1 MNFKKLSIL
10 TVFAASQVLMA
21 FPVSAQSDNAG
32 LQQGQALDQQTESV
46 QGSLSHDVKNNENS
60 SDTHVEV
67 NQDTEPAEESVSG
80 AQDISGDTE
89 TGNVANSGNTA
100 ESGNNAEP
108 GNEDSGEQ
116 LDESQA
122 AESTEKKEQ
131 TSPSEEDRTESEAVE
146 QQSVSQQVSSAK
158 TNTAANTAVNASQL
172 ILFYNSSKMIQDGVT
187 YYAPQPMVVKSGV
200 SYVPIR
206 ALVDRVGYKV
216 SYNYATKETLII
228 QGNNELRFKT
238 NSSSYTVNGVSK
250 SMKGA
255 SYQTNNTFMVPL
267 TSITQALGITYSVDN
282 INKRIILNLS
292 NKPVAKFSIQ
302 PSTVYAGDTV
312 TYVTAPYSPKGL
324 AIINERWEGRQDV
337 FEAEGNYTVS
347 YYVQDSSGT
356 WSDPYTITI
365 NVERPNQPPIP
376 MFTTDKEEYKM
387 GELITYKDESTDD
400 EYIVDTQWDNNA
412 SAFFT
417 PGPKTI
423 RLTVTDNKGASRT
436 YEKTIIITN
445 ETLYT
450 LNEFNRLFT
459 PIGEEFS
466 FDGSIVPTW
475 DKVNYTYTD
484 QPGTLIRSNSPETV
498 NREGILYQDSAV
510 GSTRFLLHHLN
521 NTGKKVKMYVVA
533 TNNNSATATLRTEN
547 LGLAGPTN
555 IAQAAGKKA
564 VQRYFETMQDGTKWS
579 TTQLKP
585 GESKLILTDLSL
597 SSLGQSQIISLFSDV
612 YSNYPIDYKVIMIDE
627 KLDPLTTV
635 KKLPVL
641 DRDGVH
647 NRGTYENPT
656 RIIKYSET
664 IGEESQRLVI
674 GDNKDDPNV
683 SGVDP
688 MVGVTASNSGNF
700 GVLYKITLDKVA
712 PNTLISFNPRGG
724 TYSGYAMVNG
734 MPIPLAKSGGVSAPN
749 EQVVL
754 YRTGNYE
761 QKVEIWFTAAPAS
774 SLPINLLFTALP
786 QVEE

>member
-10 TVFAASQVLMA
+10 TVFAVSQVLMA
-21 FPVSAQSDNAG
+21 FPVSAQSDTAEV
-32 LQQGQALDQQTESV
+32 QQGQALDQQAASV
-46 QGSLSHDVKNNENS
+46 QETLSQDVKNDESTSHTNNE
-60 SDTHVEV
+60 VK
-67 NQDTEPAEESVSG
+67 QDTEAAERSVSG
-80 AQDISGDTE
+80 AQDISDE
-89 TGNVANSGNTA
+89 A
-100 ESGNNAEP
+100 ELPDDSQSDESSEKDQASLPE
-108 GNEDSGEQ
+108 EDSI
-116 LDESQA
+116 ES
-122 AESTEKKEQ
+122 
-131 TSPSEEDRTESEAVE
+131 DAVE
-146 QQSVSQQVSSAK
+146 QQPVSQQTVQETSSVKA
-158 TNTAANTAVNASQL
+158 NTAANTAVSASQL

-216 SYNYATKETLII
+216 SYNYSTKETLII
-228 QGNNELRFKT
+228 QGSNELRFKT

-292 NKPVAKFSIQ
+292 SKPVAKFSIQ
-302 PSTVYAGDTV
+302 PSKVYAGDQV

-337 FEAEGNYTVS
+337 FESEGNYTVS

-356 WSDPYTITI
+356 WSDAYTVTI

-412 SAFFT
+412 AAFFT

-459 PIGEEFS
+459 PVGEEFA

-475 DKVNYTYTD
+475 DKVSYTYTD

-498 NREGILYQDSAV
+498 TREGILYQDRAV
-510 GSTRFLLHHLN
+510 GNTRFLLHHLN

-547 LGLAGPTN
+547 LGFAGPTN

-564 VQRYFETMQDGTKWS
+564 VQRYFETMQDGSKWS

-585 GESKLILTDLSL
+585 GESKLILTDLSM
-597 SSLGQSQIISLFSDV
+597 SSLGQSQIISLYSDV

-627 KLDPLTTV
+627 KLDPLSAV

-647 NRGTYENPT
+647 NRGTYDNPT
-656 RIIKYSET
+656 RIIKYSEM
-664 IGEESQRLVI
+664 IGEKSQRLVI

-683 SGVDP
+683 AGVDP

-700 GVLYKITLDKVA
+700 GVLYKITLDSVA

-734 MPIPLAKSGGVSAPN
+734 MLIPLAKSGGVSAPN

-754 YRTGNYE
+754 YRTGSYE